1 MLVNKLLKGSVK
13 TLAFLT
19 RTSIIM
25 IRRFSDNTSIK
36 QPRKTRFTFLSAKK
50 TFVRQRG
57 FFMSKNN
64 FSTYHLARA
73 GIIAGLYVAVSFI
86 IAPFA
91 SGAIQVR
98 LSEGLTILA
107 IILPESIPAL
117 FVGCLLSN
125 LITGCAIYDVI
136 FGSLITLISAIF
148 SYFSTK
154 RIKKTPLKI
163 FIGGL
168 FPILFNA
175 FLLPLIWQWCY
186 GFGQYVYIVQVAFL
200 LIGQTISVYAIGTP
214 IYLTVKRL
222 KEKNLKFLQ

>member
-1 MLVNKLLKGSVK
+1 
-13 TLAFLT
+13 
-19 RTSIIM
+19 
-25 IRRFSDNTSIK
+25 
-36 QPRKTRFTFLSAKK
+36 
-50 TFVRQRG
+50 
-57 FFMSKNN
+57 MSKNN

-154 RIKKTPLKI
+154 RIKNIPLKI

-222 KEKNLKFLQ
+222 KEKNVRFLQ

>member
-1 MLVNKLLKGSVK
+1 
-13 TLAFLT
+13 
-19 RTSIIM
+19 
-25 IRRFSDNTSIK
+25 
-36 QPRKTRFTFLSAKK
+36 
-50 TFVRQRG
+50 
-57 FFMSKNN
+57 MSKNN

-154 RIKKTPLKI
+154 RIKNIPLKI

-200 LIGQTISVYAIGTP
+200 LIGQAISVYAIGTP

-222 KEKNLKFLQ
+222 KEKNVKFLQ

>member
-1 MLVNKLLKGSVK
+1 
-13 TLAFLT
+13 
-19 RTSIIM
+19 
-25 IRRFSDNTSIK
+25 
-36 QPRKTRFTFLSAKK
+36 
-50 TFVRQRG
+50 
-57 FFMSKNN
+57 MSKNN

-148 SYFSTK
+148 SCFSTK
-154 RIKKTPLKI
+154 RIKK
-163 FIGGL
+163 
-168 FPILFNA
+168 
-175 FLLPLIWQWCY
+175 
-186 GFGQYVYIVQVAFL
+186 
-200 LIGQTISVYAIGTP
+200 
-214 IYLTVKRL
+214 RR
-222 KEKNLKFLQ
+222 

>member
-1 MLVNKLLKGSVK
+1 
-13 TLAFLT
+13 
-19 RTSIIM
+19 
-25 IRRFSDNTSIK
+25 
-36 QPRKTRFTFLSAKK
+36 
-50 TFVRQRG
+50 
-57 FFMSKNN
+57 MSKNN

-154 RIKKTPLKI
+154 RIKNIPLKI

-200 LIGQTISVYAIGTP
+200 LIGQAISVYAIGAP

-222 KEKNLKFLQ
+222 KEKNVKFLQ

>member
-1 MLVNKLLKGSVK
+1 
-13 TLAFLT
+13 
-19 RTSIIM
+19 
-25 IRRFSDNTSIK
+25 
-36 QPRKTRFTFLSAKK
+36 
-50 TFVRQRG
+50 
-57 FFMSKNN
+57 MSKNN

-107 IILPESIPAL
+107 IIFPESIPAL

-154 RIKKTPLKI
+154 WIKNIPLKI

-168 FPILFNA
+168 FPILLNS

-222 KEKNLKFLQ
+222 KEKNVKFLQ

>member
-1 MLVNKLLKGSVK
+1 
-13 TLAFLT
+13 
-19 RTSIIM
+19 
-25 IRRFSDNTSIK
+25 
-36 QPRKTRFTFLSAKK
+36 
-50 TFVRQRG
+50 
-57 FFMSKNN
+57 MSKNN

-163 FIGGL
+163 FIGGT

>member
-1 MLVNKLLKGSVK
+1 
-13 TLAFLT
+13 
-19 RTSIIM
+19 
-25 IRRFSDNTSIK
+25 
-36 QPRKTRFTFLSAKK
+36 
-50 TFVRQRG
+50 
-57 FFMSKNN
+57 MSKNK
-64 FSTYHLARA
+64 SKITTLMLARA
-73 GIIAGLYVAVSFI
+73 GIIAGLYIVISLCL
-86 IAPFA
+86 APIS
-91 SGAIQVR
+91 SGPIQVR
-98 LSEGLTILA
+98 ISEGLTILA
-107 IILPESIPAL
+107 LIYPESIVEL
-117 FVGCLLSN
+117 FIGCMLSN
-125 LITGCAIYDVI
+125 LITACAIYDVI

-168 FPILFNA
+168 FPILLNS

-222 KEKNLKFLQ
+222 KEKNVKFLQ